1 VKLYLTAC
9 CLTACAAGIAARA
22 QDPVAPTQNAAPAIQ
37 DTAPATQE
45 STPPAKDA
53 APAQEQTRPSFTEW
67 LAAVRSEALARGIRS
82 EIVDAALG
90 NIDEPVPVVIE
101 RDRAQAEVVLPLER
115 YINRRLT
122 PTLIKTGREKFVEQK
137 AMLDEIAKKYGV
149 PASIIAG
156 IWGVESNFGRFT
168 GVRPTVPALATL
180 AWDPRRATFFRNEL
194 FNALEILNRGD
205 IDLPN
210 MRGSWAGAMGQPQ
223 FMPSSYLQYAQD
235 YDGDG
240 HRDIWDSPAD
250 IFASIANYLKGHGW
264 HEGQTWGREVKVVPE
279 AAKQIAAKVARRE
292 GSCKAMRDMTVPL
305 PLSEWQQLG
314 VRTLAGGALPK
325 ADLSA
330 SLVSGQTRRFLVY
343 HNYDALL
350 EYNCAHAYALTVAML
365 GERVAAPPPKA
376 AH

>member
-1 VKLYLTAC
+1 V
-9 CLTACAAGIAARA
+9 
-22 QDPVAPTQNAAPAIQ
+22 
-37 DTAPATQE
+37 
-45 STPPAKDA
+45 PPARDG
-53 APAQEQTRPSFTEW
+53 APPSQEQSRPSFAEW
-67 LAAVRSEALARGIRS
+67 LSAVRSEALGRGIRP

-90 NIDEPVPVVIE
+90 GIDEPMPVIIE

-115 YINRRLT
+115 YISRRLT
-122 PTLIKTGREKFVEQK
+122 ATLIRIGREKYTEQK
-137 AMLDEIAKKYGV
+137 SMLEEIAGKYGV

-156 IWGVESNFGRFT
+156 VWGVESNFGRFT

-205 IDLPN
+205 IDLAN

-223 FMPSSYLQYAQD
+223 FMPSSYLQYARD

-264 HEGQTWGREVKVVPE
+264 REGQTWGREVKVTPE
-279 AAKQIAAKVARRE
+279 AAKQIAASVARRE

-305 PLSEWQQLG
+305 PLAEWQQLG
-314 VRTLAGGALPK
+314 VRTLGGGALPK

-365 GERVAAPPPKA
+365 GERVSAAAPKT